1 MLITTTN
8 NFENRKIK
16 EYLDIVFGEVVE
28 GIDIVKDFKASFT
41 NIFGGRSGSYEDSV
55 AVSRR
60 AAIEEMISNAR
71 KLKADAIVSI
81 KIDYE
86 TIGSMLMIIA
96 SGTAV
101 TLEEE

>member
-28 GIDIVKDFKASFT
+28 GIDFVKDFKASFT
-41 NIFGGRSGSYEDSV
+41 NIFGGRSGSYEDSIIN
-55 AVSRR
+55 SRK
-60 AAIEEMISNAR
+60 AAIEEMMSNAR
-71 KLKADAIVSI
+71 KLKADGIVCV

-86 TIGSMLMIIA
+86 TIGSMLMIVA

-101 TLEEE
+101 ILEEE

>member
-8 NFENRKIK
+8 NFENQKIK

-28 GIDIVKDFKASFT
+28 GIDFVKDFKAGFT
-41 NIFGGRSGSYEDSV
+41 IFFGGRSGSYEDSV
-55 AVSRR
+55 TTSRR
-60 AAIEEMISNAR
+60 AAIDEMINNAK
-71 KLKADAIVSI
+71 KLKADGIVCV

-86 TIGSMLMIIA
+86 TIGSMLMIVA

-101 TLEEE
+101 KFEE